1 MLAARSRL
9 HIVQERF
16 CSRSWNGFHLREIAF
31 GDAFVRQKPR
41 LVAEM
46 ATRHGIRLNDYDDPA
61 LAVMSRV
68 EPTRVGGNG
77 PGCFSGDQLG
87 TRIAVRPSGGAS
99 GCQKLE
105 TRAGTVLAQQVR
117 ESAAEIRRE
126 IQHDGHAAGLRSR
139 ELLNRIHEAHRRPA
153 VLRWTAVGILIAFF
167 LFCCGIWVGRMTAL
181 GWGRAGF

>member
-1 MLAARSRL
+1 MPS
-9 HIVQERF
+9 F
-16 CSRSWNGFHLREIAF
+16 
-31 GDAFVRQKPR
+31 DKTR
-41 LVAEM
+41 LVTEM
-46 ATRHGIRLNDYDDPA
+46 ATRHGIRLNDDDPA
-61 LAVMSRV
+61 LAM
-68 EPTRVGGNG
+68 VGLNQLALEETVRDV
-77 PGCFSGDQLG
+77 CDQLG
-87 TRIAVRPSGGAS
+87 TRIAEFEAS
-99 GCQKLE
+99 AQKLE

-126 IQHDGHAAGLRSR
+126 IQRDIHAAGLRSR